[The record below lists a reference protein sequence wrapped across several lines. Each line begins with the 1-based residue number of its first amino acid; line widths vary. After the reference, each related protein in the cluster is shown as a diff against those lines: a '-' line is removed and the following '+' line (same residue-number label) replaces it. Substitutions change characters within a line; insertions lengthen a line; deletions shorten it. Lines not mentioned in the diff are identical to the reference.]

1 MFKNHRQEQ
10 WPDWLGMAEFVY
22 NNKAH
27 SSMKTLLFKANYGQD
42 PRMGFKVRK
51 KRKYEGVEK
60 SVIKMKEVQEE
71 AKVALE
77 KVQEEIKKYTDKKRE
92 EVDKYKVENLVMLS
106 TKNLRY
112 QMIGRRTEKLTKRF
126 VGPYKVKRIVLA
138 NTVDITNCH
147 LLICELMI

>member
-1 MFKNHRQEQ
+1 M
-10 WPDWLGMAEFVY
+10 EFTV
-22 NNKAH
+22 K
-27 SSMKTLLFKANYGQD
+27 
-42 PRMGFKVRK
+42 K
-51 KRKYEGVEK
+51 KRKYKRAEK
-60 SVIKMKEVQEE
+60 FVIKMKKVQEK
-71 AKVALE
+71 AKAVLE
-77 KVQEEIKKYTDKKRE
+77 KVQKEIKKYTNKKRGE
-92 EVDKYKVENLVMLS
+92 IDEYKVGDLVMLS